1 MDHLNATIREYEDG
15 FWNSEGPS
23 EDLNNFLG
31 DKVETKVI
39 NEIKTKVV
47 ESETSVKKMTE
58 LTDSLKTIKT
68 QILDVEQKVTYEI
81 EVKDKT
87 RESDQIFRLKEKYQV
102 KKDEEVKKPAKTI
115 IPSTPRVAR
124 V

>member
-1 MDHLNATIREYEDG
+1 MDLLNAALRDG
-15 FWNSEGPS
+15 FWDGEGPC

-47 ESETSVKKMTE
+47 ESETNVKKMTE

-102 KKDEEVKKPAKTI
+102 KKDEEVKKPAKEI